1 MLPQLQQKLN
11 ELTAQKAVFLQIIN
25 NATPAQRLQKPNE
38 QAWNMLQVGHH
49 VLLAEGGATK
59 FMLTRQPIKISLG
72 QQIKS
77 RLNSI
82 MLNIFLKS
90 PLKFKAPKVVSTI
103 VAEQQLPLE
112 QLTTQWA
119 EASEQLT
126 QYLANFNT
134 AHLKHSVFKHPLV
147 GPLTIT
153 QTLDFMIEHIQ
164 HHIPQLQRLSK

>member
-1 MLPQLQQKLN
+1 MLPQLQQKLD
-11 ELTAQKAVFLQIIN
+11 ELTVQKAAFLQIIN
-25 NATPAQRLQKPNE
+25 NATPTQRLQKPNE

-82 MLNIFLKS
+82 MLTIFLKS

-112 QLTTQWA
+112 QLTAQWA

-134 AHLKHSVFKHPLV
+134 AQLNYSVFKHPIA